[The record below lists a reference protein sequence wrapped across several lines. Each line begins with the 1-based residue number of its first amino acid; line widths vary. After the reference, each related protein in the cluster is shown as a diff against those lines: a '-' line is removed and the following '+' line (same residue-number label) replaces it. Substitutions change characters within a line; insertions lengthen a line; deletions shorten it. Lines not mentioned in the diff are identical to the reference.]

1 MVPARTLMRMMVV
14 LACLGAAA
22 ACHREPAAPD
32 PAQAASDT
40 AANAAFQQVQQAWR
54 AERLAQLTKPD
65 GWASLVG
72 MHWLDPGSHRVGS
85 DTDNGIRLEMGPA
98 HLGVFTVRNGA
109 TRFVADTAV
118 TIDGTAALRSA
129 LRSDADA
136 QGPSVIAFD
145 EGKGLATVIARG
157 GRLALRVKHADA
169 DSRLRFTGLQYWD
182 GGRDWQ
188 VPARFIAHPAG
199 KTLPIANI
207 IGTTDE
213 IPNPGAVEFER
224 GGTTYRME
232 ALDEGGDTLFL
243 VFADRTSGHGSYGA
257 GRFLDAPRPDP
268 QGRLVIDF
276 NQAYNPPCAFTP
288 FATCPLPPPENR
300 LDLAIEAGERDYI
313 KPPTTHK
320 DTP

>member
-32 PAQAASDT
+32 PAQAASDA

-109 TRFVADTAV
+109 TRLVADTAV
-118 TIDGTAALRSA
+118 TIDGTAARSST

-257 GRFLDAPRPDP
+257 GRFLDAPKPDP

-313 KPPTTHK
+313 KPPKTHK
-320 DTP
+320 DAP